1 MRRSLPR
8 NAVVLSWVSLFQ
20 DAASEM
26 LYPIMPL
33 FVTSVLGA
41 PVAAVGLIEGIA
53 EGTASFA
60 KIASGRLADIHR
72 RKPMIAAGYA
82 VSSVAKLL
90 MGLAGTWPAVLVLR
104 FADRVGKG
112 LRTSPRDAL
121 LADETVT
128 SNRGST
134 FGFHRAMDTAGAV
147 LGPLLGLAFYEL
159 FGHRLRLLFVV
170 AFIPAIVS
178 VALIRLVDEPGVP
191 RVERVRNVSGPDAPR
206 SIDAPRL
213 GLPSAY
219 RRALTVLGLF
229 SLVNFS
235 DALVLLRAKE
245 LGLGVTGVVA
255 AYCLYNAVYAALA
268 YPAGIISDRLPRRL
282 VIAVGLAVFTISYA
296 GLGIVDSSGW
306 VWVLLPLYGG
316 YTALTDGVARAWIAD
331 LLPPDRR
338 GTGIGLY
345 HGVIGVGAI
354 VSAGWAGLAWGDGG
368 EVPLIIA
375 GAATGIVA
383 AMLTLGG
390 RFFDR

>member
-33 FVTSVLGA
+33 FLTSVLGA
-41 PVAAVGLIEGIA
+41 PVAAVGLIEGVA

-60 KIASGRLADIHR
+60 KIASGRLADLHR
-72 RKPMIAAGYA
+72 RKPMIASGYA
-82 VSSVAKLL
+82 ISSVAKLL
-90 MGLAGTWPAVLVLR
+90 IGLAGTWPAVLVLR

-121 LADETVT
+121 LADETT
-128 SNRGST
+128 PENRGGV
-134 FGFHRAMDTAGAV
+134 FGFHRSMDTAGAV
-147 LGPLLGLAFYEL
+147 LGPLLGLAIYEVS
-159 FGHRLRLLFVV
+159 GHRLRLLFWI
-170 AFIPAIVS
+170 AFIPAMVS
-178 VALIRLVDEPGVP
+178 VALIRLVDEP
-191 RVERVRNVSGPDAPR
+191 RAERVGHSSEPR
-206 SIDAPRL
+206 ATASADSARL
-213 GLPSAY
+213 TLPSSY
-219 RRALTVLGLF
+219 RRVLAVLGLF

-282 VIAVGLAVFTISYA
+282 VIAVGLAVFTIAYT

-316 YTALTDGVARAWIAD
+316 YTALTDGVARAWVAD
-331 LLPPDRR
+331 LLPPESR

-345 HGVIGVGAI
+345 HGVIGAGALA
-354 VSAGWAGLAWGDGG
+354 SAGWAGLAWGDNGQ
-368 EVPLIIA
+368 VPLVTAGIA
-375 GAATGIVA
+375 TGVIAATLA
-383 AMLTLGG
+383 LGG
-390 RFFDR
+390 HFLDR